1 MSVTAAMPESPSTSS
16 LALSS
21 SSVSGRASSSSSSS
35 SVAAHT
41 ADSILEED
49 EDQLEQQTPPTVHV
63 LGRGGLP
70 QTSQTGTAAAAP
82 PTVNQQLVE
91 ALSGKDRLYVL
102 RIGEDMD
109 QLVNDPT

>member
-1 MSVTAAMPESPSTSS
+1 MAVSPPTSS
-16 LALSS
+16 LALSLTS
-21 SSVSGRASSSSSSS
+21 SSSASGRASSSSSSS
-35 SVAAHT
+35 SLAPHT

-49 EDQLEQQTPPTVHV
+49 ENQPEQQTPPIVHV

-70 QTSQTGTAAAAP
+70 QPAPTGTAAP
-82 PTVNQQLVE
+82 PTVDQQLVE

-109 QLVNDPT
+109 VLVNDPS